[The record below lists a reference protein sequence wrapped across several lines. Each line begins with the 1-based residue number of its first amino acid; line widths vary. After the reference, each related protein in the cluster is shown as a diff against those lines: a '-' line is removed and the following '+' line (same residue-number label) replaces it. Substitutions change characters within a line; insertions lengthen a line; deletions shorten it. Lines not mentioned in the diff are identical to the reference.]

1 LKARLKIYCL
11 LIIPLFFLGI
21 IEPLANKPNVYTKF
35 EKSIEIKDF
44 RFEIIT
50 NDTGAVR
57 QLTIKIFKNDA
68 FLMNIKQKVDGFVTD
83 AEAAD
88 LDSNGS
94 PELYIFSSTYG
105 SGSFGKI
112 IGYQF
117 YTNVFN
123 VIITE
128 TTPQHLKV
136 GYMGH
141 DSYKIQGGYLL
152 RTFPVYKAGEANA
165 EPTGGNRTLVYRLL
179 TTPEKKLVLRVIPR
193 Q

>member
-1 LKARLKIYCL
+1 L
-11 LIIPLFFLGI
+11 LTDAKTYFLFIIPFFFLGTI
-21 IEPLANKPNVYTKF
+21 ALLAYNPNRYTKF
-35 EKSIEIKDF
+35 KKSIEIKNF

-57 QLTIKIFKNDA
+57 QLTIQVFKDNT

-83 AEAAD
+83 AEGAD

-94 PELYIFSSTYG
+94 PELYIFSRTYG

-117 YTNVFN
+117 YANVFS

-128 TTPQHLKV
+128 PAPQDLKK

-141 DSYKIQGGYLL
+141 DSYKIQAGYLL

-165 EPTGGNRTLVYRLL
+165 EPTGGSRTLVYRLL
-179 TTPEKKLVLRVIPR
+179 TTPDKKLLLRPIPR